1 MQMAQMG
8 QFAAAA
14 PGPASRAACCGCR
27 WPLLPPTGPQQSSAV
42 PGSGPWCGAVWWP
55 VRGPGRCRLPW
66 CERALPPSAALGV
79 CVSVVLR
86 AVPGPAAGGGAYVLV
101 FPAAGCSAPA
111 GAVIPRLRI
120 QPQSLCSAPPRL
132 RSAGATQAAR
142 IAPQKRNGST
152 CGCHKICRKIWG
164 LTYRPLKG
172 YNETRGQ
179 AAATAPLT
187 YAPFGVVAAN
197 ILFPGL
203 PPRFRGTQ
211 STRQS
216 FCPKQNGCLFLQ
228 LLRLPIGGA
237 GGTYIAGCGYRAPAG
252 SLPVP

>member
-1 MQMAQMG
+1 MRCCLVACEG
-8 QFAAAA
+8 PRPLSGSLVRAGPSPLGGAGCVRVGGAPGRAGARRRWGGLRFGFPGGGVFRACGRGSCAAAA
-14 PGPASRAACCGCR
+14 P
-27 WPLLPPTGPQQSSAV
+27 L
-42 PGSGPWCGAVWWP
+42 
-55 VRGPGRCRLPW
+55 
-66 CERALPPSAALGV
+66 SAAAA
-79 CVSVVLR
+79 SVATNYNRPPVAAA
-86 AVPGPAAGGGAYVLV
+86 AVAA
-101 FPAAGCSAPA
+101 
-111 GAVIPRLRI
+111 PRYM
-120 QPQSLCSAPPRL
+120 PRS
-132 RSAGATQAAR
+132 RRPGATQAAL
-142 IAPQKRNGST
+142 IAPQKWNGST

-172 YNETRGQ
+172 YNKTRGQ

>member
-27 WPLLPPTGPQQSSAV
+27 WPLLPPTGPQQSSPA

-55 VRGPGRCRLPW
+55 VKGPGRCRAPW
-66 CERALPPSAALGV
+66 CERALPPSAALGL

-111 GAVIPRLRI
+111 GAGIPRLRI
-120 QPQSLCSAPPRL
+120 LPQSLRSALPRL
-132 RSAGATQAAR
+132 QSAGATQAAR
-142 IAPQKRNGST
+142 IAPQKWNGSP
-152 CGCHKICRKIWG
+152 CGRHKTYAKILR
-164 LTYRPLKG
+164 LTYLPDR
-172 YNETRGQ
+172 
-179 AAATAPLT
+179 ATMKQRTSGCNGPSDIRAN
-187 YAPFGVVAAN
+187 GVVRR
-197 ILFPGL
+197 IVYIRGCSPGL
-203 PPRFRGTQ
+203 EVPQYPTVVL
-211 STRQS
+211 
-216 FCPKQNGCLFLQ
+216 PHQNGCLFFQ